1 MSSSKKYAFSASFG
15 IYFFSISQS
24 NDVEFFNKYAM
35 KENNPI
41 QDSKSQEKLTS
52 DVVLVRNLVE
62 TLKEKLGIPDS
73 MEDIVRTYCDV
84 NAALPRSSEDKPV
97 SRDIPFWLRNLPE
110 SARKV
115 YFPWQDVLA
124 SMYIRPADVR
134 IRKETC
140 PDCGEPVVTLYFSSP
155 EWTWAEKCGRAGRMK
170 LCLFCPKQ
178 LDFDLVMMN

>member
-110 SARKV
+110 R
-115 YFPWQDVLA
+115 F
-124 SMYIRPADVR
+124 I
-134 IRKETC
+134 
-140 PDCGEPVVTLYFSSP
+140 SP
-155 EWTWAEKCGRAGRMK
+155 GRMSWPVCISGRLMYVSGK
-170 LCLFCPKQ
+170 KPVRTVANLSLRCISHPLSGLGPKSA
-178 LDFDLVMMN
+178 DGPDV